1 MRKTILT
8 VGIAMLFVIGSA
20 TFFGCGNNEIHE
32 TENQEHTE
40 GEHHENMEMSEE
52 HADHDQYHCSMG
64 CEGEKTYD
72 EAGSCPKCGMDLTIV
87 AE

>member
-1 MRKTILT
+1 MKKTILT

-20 TFFGCGNNEIHE
+20 TIIGCGNNEIHE
-32 TENQEHTE
+32 AENQEHAE
-40 GEHHENMEMSEE
+40 GDHHESMEMSEE
-52 HADHDQYHCSMG
+52 HADHDQYHCSMS